1 MRIFMCLEYRFWK
14 SVNSNGFENGVRF
27 NGQVMDYC

>member
-14 SVNSNGFENGVRF
+14 SVNGNSLEIGVLII
-27 NGQVMDYC
+27 GQLMIYP